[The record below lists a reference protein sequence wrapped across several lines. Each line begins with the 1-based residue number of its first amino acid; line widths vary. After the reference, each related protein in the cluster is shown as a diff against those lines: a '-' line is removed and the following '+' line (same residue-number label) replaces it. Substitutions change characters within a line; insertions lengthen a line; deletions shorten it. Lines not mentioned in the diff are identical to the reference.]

1 MSDRKPGVELAAE
14 ALARGS
20 FIRPAP
26 ERYTRYYG
34 QGPNQEPSQNNEDMR
49 LVFDTLKLIGR
60 DIDQVDIT
68 AGHTAILIGDAGDRV
83 TILLEPWDTPELLQP
98 RLAKALEKMPVRWAP
113 EQVAR
118 DLTVGLALEAE
129 VDSPKLFGPPEKK
142 LRIERGG
149 LE

>member
-20 FIRPAP
+20 IIRPAP

-34 QGPNQEPSQNNEDMR
+34 ESPNQEPSQNNEDLQ
-49 LVFDTLKLIGR
+49 LVLQTLKLIGR
-60 DIDQVDIT
+60 DIEQVDVT
-68 AGHTAILIGDAGDRV
+68 ADHHAILIGDAGDRV
-83 TILLEPWDTPELLQP
+83 TILLEPWDTPDLFAP

-113 EQVAR
+113 EQVAK

-129 VDSPKLFGPPEKK
+129 VDEPRLFGKPEK